1 MRFYRFEKGLVN
13 LDNIKYIDYKIPYG
27 GFDPYY
33 SIHFL
38 DEDTLAI
45 SEEAYEEMIT
55 YLKMDNDVKP

>member
-1 MRFYRFEKGLVN
+1 MRFYRFEKCIVN
-13 LDNIKYIDYKIPYG
+13 LNNIRYIEYETPY

-38 DEDTLAI
+38 DKSTLAI
-45 SEEAYEEMIT
+45 SEEAYEELIT